1 MSGIAGYGAY
11 VPVYRIKVSDI
22 AAVWKKDPKEITEG
36 LRINEKS
43 VPGIDEDAVTLGVE
57 AGKRAVSMAGIAGSD
72 IGCVYVGSESH
83 PYAVN
88 PTSTTV
94 AEFLG
99 IGNDYFAADL
109 EFACKA
115 ATAGMQVSLGLIES
129 GRIQYGLAIG
139 SDTAQGKPHDALEYS
154 AASASCAFILGA
166 KKEEI
171 IAEILDTSSYSSDTA
186 DFWRRDGERFPSHFG
201 RFSGEPAYFNH
212 VVSESK
218 KLMEQNKMKPADF
231 DYCVFHMPNGKFP
244 RAVAKKLGFTN
255 EQLAPSLVVEQIGN
269 PYSASSLVGLAAV
282 LDEAK
287 PNQKIFF
294 VSYGSGAGSDG
305 FIFRTTEKLA
315 VKRKNTVKVREQ
327 IERKIY
333 VDYPEYL
340 KKMHII

>member
-22 AAVWKKDPKEITEG
+22 AAVWKKDPTEITAG
-36 LRINEKS
+36 LRIIEKS

-57 AGKRAVSMAGIAGSD
+57 AGKRAVSMAGIAAAE

-129 GRIQYGLAIG
+129 GRIKYGLAIG

-154 AASASCAFILGA
+154 AASASCAFILGS

-305 FIFRTTEKLA
+305 FIFRTTEKLTA
-315 VKRKNTVKVREQ
+315 KRKNTVKVREQ